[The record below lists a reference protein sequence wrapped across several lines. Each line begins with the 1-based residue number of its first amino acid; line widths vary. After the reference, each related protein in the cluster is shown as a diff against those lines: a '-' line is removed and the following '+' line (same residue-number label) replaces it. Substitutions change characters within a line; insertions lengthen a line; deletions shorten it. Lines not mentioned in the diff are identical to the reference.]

1 MQKSSIQYILKLS
14 IPIFFANLAI
24 PMVGI
29 IDTALMG
36 NLGSL
41 SYLSATS
48 VAANLF
54 SMIFWSFGF
63 LRMGTVGMVSQA
75 NGRNDYTEILN
86 IVVRNLL
93 FVLAISI
100 TIILLQNLIL
110 SLSLKIF
117 DLSEATRNLY
127 EQYFKIRVY
136 SAPGELTLYII
147 TGLFVGLQKTK
158 TSSLA
163 VGFFSILNILL
174 SIVLVTKFDLNI
186 KGVAYGTLFSALIT
200 SIIFLIY
207 MFWYLSKYTKI
218 TINFA
223 QIFNLKKIKNI
234 FNINLNIFI
243 RTILLTFSFLWFTY
257 LGTQIGETYVAA
269 NFNLKKIKNIF
280 NINLNI
286 FIRTILLT
294 FSFLWFTYLGTQ
306 IGENYVAA
314 NAILINL
321 VFLSAFILDAYAF
334 STEGIVGYSL
344 GKKDLNLFKNIVKN
358 SFILSSISGLII
370 SIIFFFTNN
379 LVINLMSDINEIR
392 ELSSSYAVWLI
403 ILPVISSFCY
413 QFDGIFIG
421 ASQTKE
427 LRNAMIFS
435 VFSYLLI
442 SILLIKFLFNT
453 GIWIS
458 LCIFMI
464 LRAVSLF
471 YYLDKIY
478 LRFRKN

>member
-29 IDTALMG
+29 IDTTLMG

-75 NGRNDYTEILN
+75 NGKNDHSEILN
-86 IVVRNLL
+86 IIIRNLL
-93 FVLAISI
+93 FVLTISI
-100 TIILLQNLIL
+100 ILIL
-110 SLSLKIF
+110 IQNFILNLSLKIF
-117 DLSEATRNLY
+117 DLSEATKDLY
-127 EQYFKIRVY
+127 SQYFRIRVY

-158 TSSLA
+158 TSSFA
-163 VGFFSILNILL
+163 VGFFSILNILI
-174 SIVLVTKFDLNI
+174 SVVLVTKFDLNI
-186 KGVAYGTLFSALIT
+186 KGVAYGTFFSALIT

-207 MFWYLSKYTKI
+207 TFWYLSKYAKI
-218 TINFA
+218 EIKYT
-223 QIFNLKKIKNI
+223 QILNIKKIKDI

-257 LGTQIGETYVAA
+257 LGTQIGED
-269 NFNLKKIKNIF
+269 
-280 NINLNI
+280 
-286 FIRTILLT
+286 
-294 FSFLWFTYLGTQ
+294 
-306 IGENYVAA
+306 YVAA

-344 GKKDLNLFKNIVKN
+344 GKKDLTLFKNIVKN

-379 LVINLMSDINEIR
+379 FVINFMSDIDEIR
-392 ELSSSYAVWLI
+392 KLSSSYVIWLI

-435 VFSYLLI
+435 VLVYLLI

-464 LRAVSLF
+464 LRAISLF
-471 YYLDKIY
+471 WYLNRIY
-478 LRFRKN
+478 LRF

>member
-174 SIVLVTKFDLNI
+174 SIIHVTKFDLNI

-218 TINFA
+218 SINFA
-223 QIFNLKKIKNI
+223 QIFNLNHFRAPFIY
-234 FNINLNIFI
+234 FN
-243 RTILLTFSFLWFTY
+243 
-257 LGTQIGETYVAA
+257 
-269 NFNLKKIKNIF
+269 
-280 NINLNI
+280 
-286 FIRTILLT
+286 
-294 FSFLWFTYLGTQ
+294 
-306 IGENYVAA
+306 
-314 NAILINL
+314 
-321 VFLSAFILDAYAF
+321 
-334 STEGIVGYSL
+334 
-344 GKKDLNLFKNIVKN
+344 
-358 SFILSSISGLII
+358 
-370 SIIFFFTNN
+370 
-379 LVINLMSDINEIR
+379 
-392 ELSSSYAVWLI
+392 
-403 ILPVISSFCY
+403 
-413 QFDGIFIG
+413 
-421 ASQTKE
+421 
-427 LRNAMIFS
+427 
-435 VFSYLLI
+435 
-442 SILLIKFLFNT
+442 
-453 GIWIS
+453 
-458 LCIFMI
+458 
-464 LRAVSLF
+464 
-471 YYLDKIY
+471 
-478 LRFRKN
+478 

>member
-117 DLSEATRNLY
+117 DLSETTRNLY

-218 TINFA
+218 IINFA
-223 QIFNLKKIKNI
+223 QIFNLKKINNI
-234 FNINLNIFI
+234 FNINSNIFI

-257 LGTQIGETYVAA
+257 LGTQIGED
-269 NFNLKKIKNIF
+269 F
-280 NINLNI
+280 
-286 FIRTILLT
+286 
-294 FSFLWFTYLGTQ
+294 
-306 IGENYVAA
+306 VAA

-370 SIIFFFTNN
+370 SIIFFFTYN

>member
-1 MQKSSIQYILKLS
+1 MPKSSIQYILKLS
-14 IPIFFANLAI
+14 IPIFFANLAV
-24 PMVGI
+24 PLVGI

-36 NLGSL
+36 NLGNL
-41 SYLSATS
+41 SYLSATA

-75 NGRNDYTEILN
+75 HGRDDYSEILD
-86 IVVRNLL
+86 IVIRNLI
-93 FVLAISI
+93 FVLLISI
-100 TIILLQNLIL
+100 IIILLQNYIL

-117 DLSEATRNLY
+117 DLSDATRNLY
-127 EQYFKIRVY
+127 KQYFQIRVY

-147 TGLFVGLQKTK
+147 TGLFIGLQKTK
-158 TSSLA
+158 TSSFA
-163 VGFFSILNILL
+163 VGFFSILNILI

-200 SIIFLIY
+200 STVFLIY
-207 MFWYLSKYTKI
+207 MFYYLSKYTKI
-218 TINFA
+218 TVKLTQILNF
-223 QIFNLKKIKNI
+223 KKIKDI

-257 LGTQIGETYVAA
+257 LGTQIGED
-269 NFNLKKIKNIF
+269 
-280 NINLNI
+280 
-286 FIRTILLT
+286 
-294 FSFLWFTYLGTQ
+294 
-306 IGENYVAA
+306 YVAA

-344 GKKDLNLFKNIVKN
+344 GKKDLNLFKKIIKN
-358 SFILSSISGLII
+358 SFILSSITGLII
-370 SIIFFFTNN
+370 SILFFFSHNS
-379 LVINLMSDINEIR
+379 VINLMSDISEIR
-392 ELSSSYAVWLI
+392 MLSSSYVIWLI
-403 ILPVISSFCY
+403 ILPIISSFCY

-421 ASQTKE
+421 ASQTLE

-435 VFSYLLI
+435 VLCYLII
-442 SILLIKFLFNT
+442 SVLLTKFLFNN

-458 LCIFMI
+458 LCVFMI
-464 LRAVSLF
+464 LRGISLF

-478 LRFRKN
+478 LRFRTN

>member
-257 LGTQIGETYVAA
+257 LGTQIGED
-269 NFNLKKIKNIF
+269 
-280 NINLNI
+280 
-286 FIRTILLT
+286 
-294 FSFLWFTYLGTQ
+294 
-306 IGENYVAA
+306 YVAA

-392 ELSSSYAVWLI
+392 ELSSSYVVWLI

>member
-75 NGRNDYTEILN
+75 NGRNNYTEILN

-110 SLSLKIF
+110 NLSLKIF

-223 QIFNLKKIKNI
+223 QI
-234 FNINLNIFI
+234 
-243 RTILLTFSFLWFTY
+243 
-257 LGTQIGETYVAA
+257 
-269 NFNLKKIKNIF
+269 FNLKKIKNIF

>member
-1 MQKSSIQYILKLS
+1 MQKSSIKYILKLS

-29 IDTALMG
+29 IDTTLMG
-36 NLGSL
+36 NMGSL
-41 SYLSATS
+41 YYLSATS

-75 NGRNDYTEILN
+75 NGRNDHSEILN
-86 IVVRNLL
+86 IVFRNLL
-93 FVLAISI
+93 FVITISI
-100 TIILLQNLIL
+100 IIILIQNLIL
-110 SLSLKIF
+110 NLSLKIF
-117 DLSEATRNLY
+117 DLSEITKDLY
-127 EQYFKIRVY
+127 EQYFRIRVY

-158 TSSLA
+158 ISSFA
-163 VGFFSILNILL
+163 VGFFSILNILI
-174 SIVLVTKFDLNI
+174 SVALVTKFDLNI

-218 TINFA
+218 VIKLS
-223 QIFNLKKIKNI
+223 QIFNMKKIKNI
-234 FNINLNIFI
+234 FNINVNIFI

-257 LGTQIGETYVAA
+257 LGTQVGED
-269 NFNLKKIKNIF
+269 
-280 NINLNI
+280 
-286 FIRTILLT
+286 
-294 FSFLWFTYLGTQ
+294 
-306 IGENYVAA
+306 YVAA

-344 GKKDLNLFKNIVKN
+344 GKKDLTLFKNIVRN

-379 LVINLMSDINEIR
+379 FVINFMSDIDEIR
-392 ELSSSYAVWLI
+392 RLSSSYVIWLI
-403 ILPVISSFCY
+403 ILPTISSFCY

-421 ASQTKE
+421 TSQSKE

-435 VFSYLLI
+435 VLVYLLI

-471 YYLDKIY
+471 WYLNRIY
-478 LRFRKN
+478 LRF

>member
-1 MQKSSIQYILKLS
+1 
-14 IPIFFANLAI
+14 
-24 PMVGI
+24 MVGI

-117 DLSEATRNLY
+117 DLSETTRNLY

-257 LGTQIGETYVAA
+257 LGTQIGED
-269 NFNLKKIKNIF
+269 F
-280 NINLNI
+280 
-286 FIRTILLT
+286 
-294 FSFLWFTYLGTQ
+294 
-306 IGENYVAA
+306 VAA

-370 SIIFFFTNN
+370 SIIFFFTYN

>member
-1 MQKSSIQYILKLS
+1 MQKSSIKYILKLS
-14 IPIFFANLAI
+14 IPIFFANLAV

-36 NLGSL
+36 NLGNL

-75 NGRNDYTEILN
+75 NGRNDYSEILN
-86 IVVRNLL
+86 IVIRNLL
-93 FVLAISI
+93 FVALISI
-100 TIILLQNLIL
+100 IIILLQNLIL
-110 SLSLKIF
+110 NLSLKIF
-117 DLSEATRNLY
+117 DLSETTRDLY
-127 EQYFKIRVY
+127 EQYFRIRVY

-158 TSSLA
+158 TSSFA
-163 VGFFSILNILL
+163 VGFFSLLNILI
-174 SIVLVTKFDLNI
+174 SIVLVAIFDLNI
-186 KGVAYGTLFSALIT
+186 KGVAYGTLLSALIT
-200 SIIFLIY
+200 SSIFLFY
-207 MFWYLSKYTKI
+207 TFFYLSKFTKI
-218 TINFA
+218 KIDFG
-223 QIFNLKKIKNI
+223 QILNLNKIKDI

-257 LGTQIGETYVAA
+257 LGTQIGED
-269 NFNLKKIKNIF
+269 
-280 NINLNI
+280 
-286 FIRTILLT
+286 
-294 FSFLWFTYLGTQ
+294 
-306 IGENYVAA
+306 YVAA

-334 STEGIVGYSL
+334 STEGMVGYSL
-344 GKKDLNLFKNIVKN
+344 GRKDLNLFKNIVKN

-370 SIIFFFTNN
+370 SIIYFFSYEQ
-379 LVINLMSDINEIR
+379 VINLMSDLEEIR
-392 ELSSSYAVWLI
+392 KLSSSYVIWLI
-403 ILPVISSFCY
+403 IFPLISSFCY

-435 VFSYLLI
+435 VFSYLII
-442 SILLIKFLFNT
+442 SIFLTKLLFNN

-458 LCIFMI
+458 LCVFMI
-464 LRAVSLF
+464 LRALSLF

-478 LRFRKN
+478 LRFKS

>member
-1 MQKSSIQYILKLS
+1 MQKSSIKYILKLS

-29 IDTALMG
+29 IDTTLMG
-36 NLGSL
+36 NMGSL
-41 SYLSATS
+41 YYLSATS

-75 NGRNDYTEILN
+75 NGRNDHSEILN
-86 IVVRNLL
+86 IVFRNLL
-93 FVLAISI
+93 FVITISI
-100 TIILLQNLIL
+100 IIILIQNLIL
-110 SLSLKIF
+110 NLSLKIF
-117 DLSEATRNLY
+117 DLSEITKDLY
-127 EQYFKIRVY
+127 EQYFRIRVY

-158 TSSLA
+158 ISSFA
-163 VGFFSILNILL
+163 VGFFSILNILI
-174 SIVLVTKFDLNI
+174 SVALVTKFDLNI

-218 TINFA
+218 VIKLS
-223 QIFNLKKIKNI
+223 QIFNMKKIKNI
-234 FNINLNIFI
+234 FNININIFI

-257 LGTQIGETYVAA
+257 LGTQVGED
-269 NFNLKKIKNIF
+269 
-280 NINLNI
+280 
-286 FIRTILLT
+286 
-294 FSFLWFTYLGTQ
+294 
-306 IGENYVAA
+306 YVAA

-344 GKKDLNLFKNIVKN
+344 GKKDLTLFKNIVRN

-379 LVINLMSDINEIR
+379 FVINFMSDIDEIR
-392 ELSSSYAVWLI
+392 RLSSSYVIWLI
-403 ILPVISSFCY
+403 ILPTISSFCY

-421 ASQTKE
+421 TSQTKE

-435 VFSYLLI
+435 VLVYLLI

-471 YYLDKIY
+471 WYLNRIY
-478 LRFRKN
+478 LRF